1 MIKITNEYI
10 DKLGASEVTKT
21 LLKKEF
27 TCKTSYWL
35 ARIFNEIEISSK
47 IFISEKQRIVDKYA
61 KKDEGGKIIQTG
73 DSVTILDIAA
83 FQKELTELFSIEI
96 DFQINKIIFDIE
108 KEPNCTIE
116 EMSLLLPLVEVENAG
131 D

>member
-47 IFISEKQRIVDKYA
+47 IFISEKQIYIESRNVYLFKFTNLMLHTGLSLYIHKIRLHINNEVREFDKWR
-61 KKDEGGKIIQTG
+61 
-73 DSVTILDIAA
+73 
-83 FQKELTELFSIEI
+83 
-96 DFQINKIIFDIE
+96 
-108 KEPNCTIE
+108 C
-116 EMSLLLPLVEVENAG
+116 
-131 D
+131 